1 MTDTSLNARL
11 VELETRQAF
20 QDDTIAGLNRALVD
34 QQQRLDQM
42 EKMLAALVDRL
53 SEADPEIDLSPEE
66 PPHY

>member
-34 QQQRLDQM
+34 QQQRLDQL
-42 EKMLAALVDRL
+42 EKMLAVLVEQL
-53 SEADPEIDLSPEE
+53 SEEDPEIDLSPEE